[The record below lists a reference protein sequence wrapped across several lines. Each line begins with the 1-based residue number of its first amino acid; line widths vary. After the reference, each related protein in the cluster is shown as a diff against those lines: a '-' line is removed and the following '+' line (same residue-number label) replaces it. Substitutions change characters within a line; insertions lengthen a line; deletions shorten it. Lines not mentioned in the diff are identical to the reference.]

1 MLLLALLLGGAAA
14 DAAVESFQYRAPE
27 ALVVDKNG
35 KPLFRTSRDFLLTVS
50 GNPEGRVLDYDPE
63 RRMVRV
69 SDNNPWWIPC
79 DELQPLARTCQA
91 AAPKP
96 RTRGLKLPPQNG
108 EAGGDPIGGP
118 ASRGVPSCP
127 GDPRCP
133 KVG

>member
-1 MLLLALLLGGAAA
+1 MLFLAVLLGGAAA
-14 DAAVESFQYRAPE
+14 DAALESFQYRAAE

-50 GNPEGRVLDYDPE
+50 GNPEGRVLDYDAE

-79 DELQPLARTCQA
+79 DELQPLTNACQA
-91 AAPKP
+91 GPSKP
-96 RTRGLKLPPQNG
+96 RTRGLRLPPQNG
-108 EAGGDPIGGP
+108 GSDGGEAGGP
-118 ASRGVPSCP
+118 AGRGVPSCP

-133 KVG
+133 KAG